1 VLGIEPDAGVAVADG
16 EPQRETPEPTPY
28 AQALSELETQLGQL
42 EAAFAHLDTLR
53 TEEAELAASCE
64 QIAAEERAILE
75 NPNGVE
81 KSVVE
86 KLLRV
91 RATRDIRDTK
101 LANMR
106 KRIVGHIDLILFDI
120 GEPLR
125 AAMSNLAHVLSGV
138 RRQRITDL
146 FVSLLG
152 TSADHGLPVSIEI
165 LVWRSKPM
173 IAAQQLTNWIDAEVP
188 TQEEKLARSEVPQ
201 RWLQGLRRI
210 AQEEVTT

>member
-1 VLGIEPDAGVAVADG
+1 MPSEIIEPDAGVAVAGG
-16 EPQRETPEPTPY
+16 ELQRESPEPTPF

-42 EAAFAHLDTLR
+42 EAAFAQLDALR

-91 RATRDIRDTK
+91 RATRDIRDAK

-120 GEPLR
+120 GEPLH

-138 RRQRITDL
+138 RRQRITNL
-146 FVSLLG
+146 FVSL
-152 TSADHGLPVSIEI
+152 
-165 LVWRSKPM
+165 
-173 IAAQQLTNWIDAEVP
+173 NCAE
-188 TQEEKLARSEVPQ
+188 
-201 RWLQGLRRI
+201 
-210 AQEEVTT
+210 